1 MVLCRP
7 FNNPADMITK
17 QNFKNFAKEDV
28 WWHGP
33 SFLIKEAKFN
43 EKVMQPEILLES
55 DIEIQNQSNVCLT
68 FRTADKINLTGVAN
82 IKKFSLL
89 LKLKRIIAFMHRFM
103 NNLKLRKSNTLNKVQ
118 VNPILQPSELRL
130 PKKY

>member
-1 MVLCRP
+1 
-7 FNNPADMITK
+7 
-17 QNFKNFAKEDV
+17 
-28 WWHGP
+28 
-33 SFLIKEAKFN
+33 
-43 EKVMQPEILLES
+43 MQPEILLES